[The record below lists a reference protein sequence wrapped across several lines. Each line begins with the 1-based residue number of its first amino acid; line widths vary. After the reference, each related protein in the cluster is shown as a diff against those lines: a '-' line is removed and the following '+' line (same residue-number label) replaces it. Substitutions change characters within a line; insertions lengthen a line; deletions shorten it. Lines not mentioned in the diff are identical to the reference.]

1 MLRRLTRAQRVADQQ
16 LTFMPSVKS
25 CGARGGS
32 FPGEGVEFRVPVCS
46 SLRQQSA
53 RRSFLDSSAAMHT
66 GKRGTPWTRARP
78 AKRRRRTRTSAGG
91 ACASTPGPRD
101 TSEAQNDWTDV
112 QRWRAATASPLAD
125 RLAIKVRAGVDL
137 TSHYSGTGAAES
149 ALAAIAGD
157 QLTSYSACDIDLVC
171 QDVLVHHEGASA
183 PRHVFADLCDR
194 PPVEIMQELRL
205 RLKQAQIKAGVA
217 RGSASA
223 PAAQATGGGPETI
236 QRVGR
241 EWVREAMAILAAW
254 SPTRDDM
261 GQCVRHGRQ
270 CRIFPPRGSRYHIEV
285 SGVNCQPWS
294 AVGKKLGWLDDR
306 SLPCLVLVQTILCI
320 EPSAVC
326 IECTP
331 AFDFATLRELLAAKY
346 QGSCAQ
352 TCPTDFG
359 LPVRRPRLYMWFDSM
374 SCLDEEHVDID
385 CCLLAARRSVRLS
398 PRDYLKVATADRRR
412 HYEDMWR
419 EYTGSAPPRPLLRR
433 MVRKGPGPMPPV
445 AKYLAPGL
453 LSRYRS
459 HREAVAKIRKNEKD
473 CFVVDIN
480 QSATYGRASTPNVFP
495 TILKTSVLVVLSA
508 DEAND
513 SMLVPEELLSIHGID
528 LPSSVLRRLKLRR
541 VRQLLGNSMHVV
553 QVGTFIQ
560 CALAT
565 RTWSGDQ

>member
-1 MLRRLTRAQRVADQQ
+1 MKAQGAMGCARA
-16 LTFMPSVKS
+16 
-25 CGARGGS
+25 
-32 FPGEGVEFRVPVCS
+32 
-46 SLRQQSA
+46 
-53 RRSFLDSSAAMHT
+53 
-66 GKRGTPWTRARP
+66 
-78 AKRRRRTRTSAGG
+78 AKRRRRARISSVGG
-91 ACASTPGPRD
+91 ARASTPGPRD
-101 TSEAQNDWTDV
+101 TCEAHLDWTDV

-125 RLAIKVRAGVDL
+125 RLASKVRAGLDL

-157 QLTSYSACDIDLVC
+157 QLVSYSACDIDLVC
-171 QDVLVHHEGASA
+171 QDVLLHHEGASA
-183 PRHVFADLCDR
+183 PQHVFADVCDR
-194 PPVEIMQELRL
+194 PPLEIMQQLRR
-205 RLKQAQIKAGVA
+205 RLEQAQIKAGVA
-217 RGSASA
+217 RGSAST
-223 PAAQATGGGPETI
+223 PAAQATGGDASTPETI

-261 GQCVRHGRQ
+261 GQCVRHGCQ
-270 CRIFPPRGSRYHIEV
+270 CRIFPPRGSPRYHVEV

-306 SLPCLVLVQTILCI
+306 SLPCLVLVRTILCV
-320 EPSAVC
+320 EPSGVC

-346 QGSCAQ
+346 QGSCAH
-352 TCPTDFG
+352 TSPMDFG
-359 LPVRRPRLYMWFDSM
+359 LPVRRPRLYMWFDSIA
-374 SCLDEEHVDID
+374 CLDEEHMDLD

-398 PRDYLKVATADRRR
+398 PRDYLKAARADRRR
-412 HYEDMWR
+412 HYEDMWH
-419 EYTGSAPPRPLLRR
+419 EKKTGSAPPRPSLRR
-433 MVRKGPGPMPPV
+433 MSQKGPGPMPQV
-445 AKYLAPGL
+445 ADYLVRGL
-453 LSRYRS
+453 LSRYRD
-459 HREAVAKIRKNEKD
+459 HREAVAKIRKNEQD

-480 QSATYGRASTPNVFP
+480 QTAAYGRASTPNVFP
-495 TILKTSVLVVLSA
+495 TILKSSVLVVLSA

-513 SMLVPEELLSIHGID
+513 RMFVPQELLSIHGID
-528 LPSSVLRRLKLRR
+528 LPSSVLRRLKLRQ